1 MGANVRVFV
10 REMIKFRAILN
21 LNNKFIQR
29 MICEKRNIVLEGLHD
44 RAILLDVFFKEEET
58 QKPIVVFCHGF
69 KGFKDWGAF
78 DLVANAFAEAGFVF
92 IKFNFSYNGTS
103 VEHPKD
109 FVDLAAFGNNNFL
122 IELDDIKMVLD
133 ALENNLLPVPDR
145 LLDFRKLS
153 LVGHS
158 RGGGIAI
165 LKAAED
171 DRVKQLVT
179 WASVSEFGKHWKKEL
194 MEEIEKNGVI
204 YVPNARTGQ
213 QMPIYWQLYQT
224 YFDNQVRLHIPSCF
238 EKLAIPSLIVHGT
251 ADDTVPFDS
260 ATQLAGLNS
269 HATLLSIENGN
280 HVFGGKHP
288 WDESELPDDLKN
300 VVTES
305 IRFLKN

>member
-1 MGANVRVFV
+1 
-10 REMIKFRAILN
+10 
-21 LNNKFIQR
+21 
-29 MICEKRNIVLEGLHD
+29 
-44 RAILLDVFFKEEET
+44 
-58 QKPIVVFCHGF
+58 
-69 KGFKDWGAF
+69 
-78 DLVANAFAEAGFVF
+78 
-92 IKFNFSYNGTS
+92 
-103 VEHPKD
+103 
-109 FVDLAAFGNNNFL
+109 
-122 IELDDIKMVLD
+122 
-133 ALENNLLPVPDR
+133 
-145 LLDFRKLS
+145 
-153 LVGHS
+153 
-158 RGGGIAI
+158 
-165 LKAAED
+165 
-171 DRVKQLVT
+171 
-179 WASVSEFGKHWKKEL
+179 